1 MRTLSKLGLSIVAL
15 ALAVGIA
22 PKSFA
27 AETGSIAVTVN
38 GADGKPAGNVTV
50 KLMKGGAPKR
60 DGAKKPAAQA
70 DAPKAVLAADAAPK
84 KPGAGKGPQ
93 ALKEATTDAQ
103 GVAKFADVEVGE
115 YRVAAMNE
123 GGRGMAPV
131 KVEAGKEATATI
143 TLKAAQPK
151 PAK

>member
-1 MRTLSKLGLSIVAL
+1 MRTLSKLGMSIVAL
-15 ALAVGIA
+15 ALAVGVA

-50 KLMKGGAPKR
+50 KLMKGGAAPKK

-115 YRVAAMNE
+115 YRVGAMNE
-123 GGRGMAPV
+123 TGRGMAPV

-143 TLKAAQPK
+143 TLKPAK